1 MGGSEERPARKG
13 AIQHL
18 ETALEAEDVEE
29 TDYHVKEALQLLDL
43 DAYSDED
50 R

>member
-1 MGGSEERPARKG
+1 MGGSEEQPKREG
-13 AIQHL
+13 AVQHL
-18 ETALEAEDVEE
+18 EEALEADNTEDKN
-29 TDYHVKEALQLLDL
+29 YHLKEALQLLDL